1 MHNCILKSHLSVE
14 HRENYS
20 QNTVRKLYHKNFSQ
34 NFPFAQILFFFC
46 PNFIS
51 PFPELPEILYAKTH
65 ISHSVPTSHNSTLL
79 PPLSRI
85 LFLHFYR
92 CTYPVTVDRRLLATS
107 VSCPHLPSPL
117 AIRLTPPKNPR
128 RAPSRRTPPN
138 SPQIKIPPHL
148 QTPFPAKKNPPL
160 IPTPEQSKHATH
172 KPNMFANKIC

>member
-1 MHNCILKSHLSVE
+1 MHHCILKSHLSVE
-14 HRENYS
+14 HREHYS

-34 NFPFAQILFFFC
+34 NFPFVQILFFFC

-65 ISHSVPTSHNSTLL
+65 ISHSVPTSHNSTL
-79 PPLSRI
+79 PPPSPAFFSYISTVVRIPLLS
-85 LFLHFYR
+85 
-92 CTYPVTVDRRLLATS
+92 TVACWLRRLAALIF
-107 VSCPHLPSPL
+107 PHPSPYASPL
-117 AIRLTPPKNPR
+117 QKIPDAHPF
-128 RAPSRRTPPN
+128 RRTPPN

-172 KPNMFANKIC
+172 KPNIFANKIR

>member
-14 HRENYS
+14 HREHYS

-34 NFPFAQILFFFC
+34 NFPFVQILFFFC

-65 ISHSVPTSHNSTLL
+65 ISHSVPTSRNSTL

-85 LFLHFYR
+85 LFLHFNR
-92 CTYPVTVDRRLLATS
+92 CPYPVTVDRRLLATS

-128 RAPSRRTPPN
+128 RAPIPPN
-138 SPQIKIPPHL
+138 
-148 QTPFPAKKNPPL
+148 TPEFSASKNPAPSSNAISRKKNPPL
-160 IPTPEQSKHATH
+160 IPTPEQSKQATYN
-172 KPNMFANKIC
+172 PNIFANKIR